1 MAAARSRA
9 GRWLRR
15 LGAAL
20 AVLAVLWLGG
30 LVWFAESIPE
40 AQGDPDETTD
50 AIVVLTGGSQRL
62 QAGLRL
68 LAAGK
73 AKKLF
78 ISGVHPG
85 VEVASLLR
93 SVGQAPET
101 VPCCVVLGHAADNTL
116 GNALETDAWMR
127 QEHFH
132 SIRLVTSNYHMRRA
146 LLEFSRAM
154 PETRVVPNPVFPEA
168 VKQERWWASRRT
180 LELILGEY
188 DKYLWALVRPS
199 FLSAEAEPGS

>member
-1 MAAARSRA
+1 MAGARSRV

-15 LGAAL
+15 LGAAAILL
-20 AVLAVLWLGG
+20 ALLWLGG

-40 AQGDPDETTD
+40 AQGDPGETTD

-68 LAAGK
+68 FAAGK

-85 VEVASLLR
+85 VEVASLLH
-93 SVGQAPET
+93 SVGQTPET

-116 GNALETDAWMR
+116 GNALETEVWMR
-127 QEHFH
+127 QEHFR
-132 SIRLVTSNYHMRRA
+132 SLRLVTSNYHMRRA

-154 PETRVVPNPVFPEA
+154 PEMRIVPNPVVPET
-168 VKQERWWASRRT
+168 VRQERWWASPRT

-188 DKYLWALVRPS
+188 GKYLWALVRPG
-199 FLSAEAEPGS
+199 FLATETEPGS